1 MTRCVV
7 LGGGPAGDVAALH
20 AAQRGADVVLVE
32 ERELGGT
39 CLNRGCIPTKA
50 LLATADVFRK
60 IDHAAAYGIEVARP
74 KINIPAMLARK
85 NDIVRT
91 MRSGVEGACERKK
104 VRVVEGHGIIDG
116 TKVVVNDEQIDFD
129 TLIVCVGTAPKGLPF
144 VDMTHERI
152 LTSDDI
158 LDLDV
163 IPKTLTIIGGG
174 VIGCEFASLY
184 ATLGTKVTVIEAMP
198 RILAGIDA
206 RIVSQFQTLMESQR
220 VTFLTGTGVSA
231 VSTEGNMTTT
241 VLEDGTK
248 VEGEYLLIAVGR
260 GPLTRGIGLEE
271 AGVELDERGWV
282 VVDPLLVTGN
292 PAIYAAGDCIGGVQL
307 AHLAS
312 AEGARAVDNALG
324 IEVRPMD
331 RTVVPSCIYT
341 HPEIAAVGLSEEVAK
356 QQGLDV
362 QVTQTRF
369 RGNGKALAEG
379 EPDGIASLVTEK
391 GSGII
396 LGATVMG
403 VHAVEVIHE
412 IGVAMS
418 DGLTSEELG
427 DIIHAHPTVSELIMD
442 TAQHSVKLAPYLS

>member
-20 AAQRGADVVLVE
+20 AAQRGAEVVLIE

-39 CLNRGCIPTKA
+39 CLNRGCIPTKS

-60 IDHAAAYGIEVARP
+60 IDHAAAYGIEVPRP
-74 KINIPAMLARK
+74 KINVPAMLARK
-85 NDIVRT
+85 NDIVMT
-91 MRSGVEGACERKK
+91 MRRGVEGACERKR
-104 VRVVEGHGIIDG
+104 VRVVEGHGILDG
-116 TKVVVNDEQIDFD
+116 GDVVVGDERISYD
-129 TLIVCVGTAPKGLPF
+129 TLIICVGTAPKGLPF
-144 VDMTHERI
+144 ADMTHERI
-152 LTSDDI
+152 MTSDDI
-158 LDLDV
+158 LDLEV
-163 IPKTLTIIGGG
+163 IPKSLTIIGGG

-184 ATLGTKVTVIEAMP
+184 ATLGTSVTVIEALP

-206 RIVSQFQTLMESQR
+206 RIVSQFQTLMEAQG
-220 VTFLTGTGVSA
+220 VTFRTGTGVSA
-231 VSTEGNMTTT
+231 ISAKGTHTTT
-241 VLEDGTK
+241 VLEDGAK
-248 VEGEYLLIAVGR
+248 VEGEYLLVAVGR
-260 GPLTRGIGLEE
+260 APLTRGIGLEE
-271 AGVELDERGWV
+271 SGIELDERGWI
-282 VVDPLLVTGN
+282 VVDPLLATASPN
-292 PAIYAAGDCIGGVQL
+292 IFAAGDCIGGLQL

-341 HPEIAAVGLSEEVAK
+341 HPEIAAVGLSEETAK
-356 QQGLDV
+356 ARGLEV

-379 EPDGIASLVTEK
+379 ESDGVASLVLEK

-418 DGLTSEELG
+418 DGLTGEELG
-427 DIIHAHPTVSELIMD
+427 EIIHAHPTVSELIMD
-442 TAQHSVKLAPYLS
+442 TAQHSMKLAPYLS